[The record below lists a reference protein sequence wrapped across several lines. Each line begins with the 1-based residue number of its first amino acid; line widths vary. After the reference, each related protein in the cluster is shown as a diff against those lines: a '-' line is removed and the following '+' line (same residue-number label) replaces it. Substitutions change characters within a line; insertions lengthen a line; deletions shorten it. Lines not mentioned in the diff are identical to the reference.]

1 MFYIYNKKV
10 ISLHIFVILKCMG
23 SDFGKLT
30 VKSLKD
36 IGENK
41 VC

>member
-23 SDFGKLT
+23 SDFDKLT